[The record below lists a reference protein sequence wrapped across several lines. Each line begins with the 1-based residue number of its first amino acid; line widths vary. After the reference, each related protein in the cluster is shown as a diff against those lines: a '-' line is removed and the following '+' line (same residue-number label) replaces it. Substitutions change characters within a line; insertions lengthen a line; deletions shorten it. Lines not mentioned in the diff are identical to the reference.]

1 MSNFSLLFYAKK
13 TKSNPEFSAIYLRIS
28 INGKRSEISTSQKI
42 HNSLWCPKTSK
53 VKGNSA
59 LSKTTNSILDNL
71 KLKVLSHY
79 NELLMANKEI
89 THETLKNKFLGLD
102 ERKLTIVQVFKDH
115 NLQMKGLIGK
125 SFSKGTWDRYE
136 TSLKHTIEFIK
147 WKYKVSDMDVR
158 NITPD
163 FISQYEFWL
172 RTVRKCANNTAVKYI
187 KNFQKIVN
195 ICIANDWITKNP
207 FCNYKSK
214 VVTVDKNFLS
224 ETDLEKII
232 NKEFKSDRLT
242 KVKDIFVFSCFTGLA
257 YVDIKNLTYDSIS
270 IGIDGS
276 KWIKIKRTKTKI
288 EARIPLL
295 QSVEVILDKYKNHPK
310 CLNEN
315 RPLPILANSKM
326 NAYLKEISDLCELDF
341 DLTFHVARHTFATT
355 VTLNNGVPIE
365 TVSKM
370 LGHSNIRITQH
381 YAKILDSKVSND
393 MNILKEKLSQKE
405 LKMKIS

>member
-370 LGHSNIRITQH
+370 LGHSNIRMTQH

>member
-257 YVDIKNLTYDSIS
+257 YVDIKNLSYDSIS

-295 QSVEVILDKYKNHPK
+295 QSVEAILDKYKNHPK

-370 LGHSNIRITQH
+370 LGHSNIRMTQH

>member
-28 INGKRSEISTSQKI
+28 INGKRSEISTGQKI

-295 QSVEVILDKYKNHPK
+295 QSVEAILDKYKNHPK